1 MNEIRKGFDAGLSYE
16 EVKSYAKSELDNN
29 QMSEIREKL
38 VEKKEKVVSKKAN
51 LKKKNKEK
59 DFER

>member
-1 MNEIRKGFDAGLSYE
+1 MNEIRKEFDAGLSYE

-38 VEKKEKVVSKKAN
+38 VEKKEKIVSKKVN